1 MYTTKCIIQFIGLIR
16 RITIN
21 KAKQINFS
29 QQLADFSS
37 IVIFQIIWSRL
48 IFDSASFINNAQS
61 FSNWLKVATS
71 SRSGYFGMPCGAKKN
86 LGRVE
91 KFEKTRFFQYF
102 YWRILEIYWNLKFW
116 KKLSHKNAIKMIWGS
131 FFLLPSRKI
140 SQTVAPL
147 IKIVALI
154 WQDFGATF
162 WRFLT
167 QKVAP
172 SDSKHLASLHARTR
186 RAGFRAETNENIIGH
201 L

>member
-1 MYTTKCIIQFIGLIR
+1 M
-16 RITIN
+16 
-21 KAKQINFS
+21 
-29 QQLADFSS
+29 
-37 IVIFQIIWSRL
+37 
-48 IFDSASFINNAQS
+48 
-61 FSNWLKVATS
+61 ATS

-116 KKLSHKNAIKMIWGS
+116 KKLSHKNAIKMIWGVL
-131 FFLLPSRKI
+131 FLLPSRKI

-147 IKIVALI
+147 IKIVALF

-162 WRFLT
+162 WRFLA

-172 SDSKHLASLHARTR
+172 SDSKHLASLIQNPSLIQNEWVIFISRTKLWR
-186 RAGFRAETNENIIGH
+186 NLTKTFQNEICNYERIETKSEK
-201 L
+201 

>member
-1 MYTTKCIIQFIGLIR
+1 MGEWTTATTPASHGWILS
-16 RITIN
+16 
-21 KAKQINFS
+21 AP
-29 QQLADFSS
+29 
-37 IVIFQIIWSRL
+37 SR
-48 IFDSASFINNAQS
+48 ARGVPRT
-61 FSNWLKVATS
+61 NWLKVATS

-86 LGRVE
+86 LGWVE

-116 KKLSHKNAIKMIWGS
+116 KKLSHKNAIKMIWGVL
-131 FFLLPSRKI
+131 FLLPSTKI

-172 SDSKHLASLHARTR
+172 SDSKHLASLKSKFQSLSGKYIR
-186 RAGFRAETNENIIGH
+186 
-201 L
+201 

>member
-1 MYTTKCIIQFIGLIR
+1 MVAFEKKTHVP
-16 RITIN
+16 
-21 KAKQINFS
+21 
-29 QQLADFSS
+29 SS
-37 IVIFQIIWSRL
+37 THHLFL
-48 IFDSASFINNAQS
+48 PK
-61 FSNWLKVATS
+61 WLKLATS

-116 KKLSHKNAIKMIWGS
+116 KKLSHKNAIKMIWGVL
-131 FFLLPSRKI
+131 FLLPSRKI

-172 SDSKHLASLHARTR
+172 SDSKHLASLQSV
-186 RAGFRAETNENIIGH
+186 FREAWYWKVKGEKSKAK